1 MAYRCELHEMDH
13 PPITPI
19 TEHLRKKHLYGD
31 YWCQHSNE
39 LVSPGQY
46 SSSSVFCFH
55 LNLAGIMFKLILA
68 KLCLFSYLHRVT
80 RLHH

>member
-19 TEHLRKKHLYGD
+19 TEHLRKKPLYGD

-39 LVSPGQY
+39 LVFHLGSIVALA
-46 SSSSVFCFH
+46 SSVS
-55 LNLAGIMFKLILA
+55 I
-68 KLCLFSYLHRVT
+68 
-80 RLHH
+80 